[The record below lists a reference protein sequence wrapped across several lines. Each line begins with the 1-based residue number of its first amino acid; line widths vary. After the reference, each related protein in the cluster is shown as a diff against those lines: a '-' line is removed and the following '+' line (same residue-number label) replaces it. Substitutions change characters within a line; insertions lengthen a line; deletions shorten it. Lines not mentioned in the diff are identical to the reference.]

1 MIKVFFDT
9 SRSRYEVGHGEREGG
24 RGRRRGTAQDLTVTG
39 RDVMNGAVVLLAN
52 ATGFEVL
59 GLTALLVQFKRV
71 K

>member
-1 MIKVFFDT
+1 MGK
-9 SRSRYEVGHGEREGG
+9 GGAG

-39 RDVMNGAVVLLAN
+39 RDAMNASVVLLAD

>member
-9 SRSRYEVGHGEREGG
+9 SRSRYAVGHGV
-24 RGRRRGTAQDLTVTG
+24 RRRGTAHDLTVTG
-39 RDVMNGAVVLLAN
+39 RDAMNGAVVLLAN